1 MSTAVSI
8 NSVSMRYGKKQA
20 LREVSLNI
28 PEASIFSLIGPS
40 GCGKTTLV
48 KILMGLLKPTAGSI
62 NIFGEGAPNCVNA
75 RQTGYMAQAA
85 ALYPLLTGRE
95 NLEFFGKLY
104 GLRGLELKERIGSMA
119 QLVRLNEDLDTQ
131 TQNYSGGMLRRLSLA
146 VALLHNPRL
155 LILDEPTVGIDPLLR
170 SEIWKE
176 LRSLATA
183 GITVLITTH
192 VMDEAEKCDRLA
204 MMRDGQVLAI
214 GSASELIERAGT
226 STFEQAFIKFA
237 SGEGT
242 LSSPDTSRQ
251 EAAK

>member
-28 PEASIFSLIGPS
+28 PEASIFALIGPS

-48 KILMGLLKPTAGSI
+48 KILMGLLKPVAGSV
-62 NIFGEGAPNCVNA
+62 NIFGEGAPNGVNA

-104 GLRGLELKERIGSMA
+104 GMRGQELKERTGAMA
-119 QLVRLNEDLDTQ
+119 QLVRLSEDLDTQ
-131 TQNYSGGMLRRLSLA
+131 TQNYSGGMLQRLSLA
-146 VALLHNPRL
+146 IAFLHNPRL

-192 VMDEAEKCDRLA
+192 VMDEAEKCDQLA
-204 MMRDGQVLAI
+204 MMRDGQVLAV
-214 GSASELIERAGT
+214 GSAPELIKRAGT

-237 SGEGT
+237 SSEGT

-251 EAAK
+251 EATK

>member
-1 MSTAVSI
+1 
-8 NSVSMRYGKKQA
+8 
-20 LREVSLNI
+20 
-28 PEASIFSLIGPS
+28 
-40 GCGKTTLV
+40 
-48 KILMGLLKPTAGSI
+48 
-62 NIFGEGAPNCVNA
+62 
-75 RQTGYMAQAA
+75 MAQAA

-104 GLRGLELKERIGSMA
+104 GLRGQQLKERIGAMA
-119 QLVRLNEDLDTQ
+119 QLVRLSEDLDTQ
-131 TQNYSGGMLRRLSLA
+131 TQNYSGGMLQRLSLA

-155 LILDEPTVGIDPLLR
+155 LVLDEPTVGIDPLLR

-192 VMDEAEKCDRLA
+192 VMDEAEKCDQLA
-204 MMRDGQVLAI
+204 MMRDGQVLAV
-214 GSASELIERAGT
+214 GSASELIKRAGT

-237 SGEGT
+237 SGEEAV
-242 LSSPDTSRQ
+242 SSPDVNQ

>member
-62 NIFGEGAPNCVNA
+62 NIFGEGAPNGVSA

-104 GLRGLELKERIGSMA
+104 GLRGQELKERIRAMA
-119 QLVRLNEDLDTQ
+119 QLVRLSEDLDTQ
-131 TQNYSGGMLRRLSLA
+131 TQNYSGGMLQRLSLA

-155 LILDEPTVGIDPLLR
+155 LVLDEPTVGIDPLLR

-192 VMDEAEKCDRLA
+192 VMDEAEKCDQLA
-204 MMRDGQVLAI
+204 MMRDGQVLAV
-214 GSASELIERAGT
+214 GSAPELIKRAGI

-237 SGEGT
+237 SSEEAV
-242 LSSPDTSRQ
+242 SSPDTSRQ
-251 EAAK
+251 EATK

>member
-1 MSTAVSI
+1 MPAAVSI
-8 NSVSMRYGKKQA
+8 KSVSMRYGKKQA

-28 PEASIFSLIGPS
+28 PEASIFALIGPS

-48 KILMGLLKPTAGSI
+48 KILMGLLKPTAGSV
-62 NIFGEGAPNCVNA
+62 NIFGEGAPNCANA

-104 GLRGLELKERIGSMA
+104 GLRGQQLKERIGAMA
-119 QLVRLNEDLDTQ
+119 QLVRLSEDLDTQ
-131 TQNYSGGMLRRLSLA
+131 TQNYSGGMLQRLSLA
-146 VALLHNPRL
+146 VALLHTPRL
-155 LILDEPTVGIDPLLR
+155 LVLDEPTVGIDPLLR

-192 VMDEAEKCDRLA
+192 VMDEAEKCDQLA
-204 MMRDGQVLAI
+204 MMRAGQVLAV
-214 GSASELIERAGT
+214 GSASELIKRAGT

-237 SGEGT
+237 SGEEAV
-242 LSSPDTSRQ
+242 SSPDVNQ

>member
-28 PEASIFSLIGPS
+28 PEASIFALIGPS

-48 KILMGLLKPTAGSI
+48 KILMGLLKPVAGSV
-62 NIFGEGAPNCVNA
+62 NIFGEGAPNGVNA

-104 GLRGLELKERIGSMA
+104 GLRGQELKERTGAMA
-119 QLVRLNEDLDTQ
+119 QLVRLSEDLDTQ
-131 TQNYSGGMLRRLSLA
+131 TQNYSGGMLQRLSLA
-146 VALLHNPRL
+146 IAFLHNPRL

-192 VMDEAEKCDRLA
+192 VMDEAEKCDQLA
-204 MMRDGQVLAI
+204 MMRDGQVLAV
-214 GSASELIERAGT
+214 GSAPELIKRSGT

-237 SGEGT
+237 SSEGT

-251 EAAK
+251 EVTK

>member
-1 MSTAVSI
+1 MPAAVSI
-8 NSVSMRYGKKQA
+8 KSVSMRYGKKQA

-28 PEASIFSLIGPS
+28 PEASIFALIGPS

-48 KILMGLLKPTAGSI
+48 KILMGLLKPTAGSV
-62 NIFGEGAPNCVNA
+62 NIFGEGAPNCANA
-75 RQTGYMAQAA
+75 RHTGYMAQAA

-104 GLRGLELKERIGSMA
+104 GLRGQQLKERIGAMA
-119 QLVRLNEDLDTQ
+119 QLVRLSEDLDTQ
-131 TQNYSGGMLRRLSLA
+131 TQNYSGGMLQRLSLA

-155 LILDEPTVGIDPLLR
+155 LVLDEPTVGIDPLLR

-192 VMDEAEKCDRLA
+192 VMDEAEKCDQLA
-204 MMRDGQVLAI
+204 MMRDGQVLAV
-214 GSASELIERAGT
+214 GSASELIKRAGT
-226 STFEQAFIKFA
+226 TTFEQAFIKFA
-237 SGEGT
+237 SGEEAV
-242 LSSPDTSRQ
+242 SSPDVNQ

>member
-28 PEASIFSLIGPS
+28 PEASIFALIGPS

-48 KILMGLLKPTAGSI
+48 KILMGLLKPVAGSV
-62 NIFGEGAPNCVNA
+62 NIFGEGAPNGVSA

-104 GLRGLELKERIGSMA
+104 GLRGLELKERIGAMA

-131 TQNYSGGMLRRLSLA
+131 TQNYSGGMLQRLSLA

-155 LILDEPTVGIDPLLR
+155 LVLDEPTVGIDPLLR

-183 GITVLITTH
+183 G
-192 VMDEAEKCDRLA
+192 
-204 MMRDGQVLAI
+204 
-214 GSASELIERAGT
+214 
-226 STFEQAFIKFA
+226 
-237 SGEGT
+237 
-242 LSSPDTSRQ
+242 
-251 EAAK
+251 

>member
-1 MSTAVSI
+1 
-8 NSVSMRYGKKQA
+8 
-20 LREVSLNI
+20 
-28 PEASIFSLIGPS
+28 
-40 GCGKTTLV
+40 
-48 KILMGLLKPTAGSI
+48 
-62 NIFGEGAPNCVNA
+62 
-75 RQTGYMAQAA
+75 MAQAA

-104 GLRGLELKERIGSMA
+104 GLRGLELKERIGAMA

-131 TQNYSGGMLRRLSLA
+131 TQNYSGGMLQRLSLA

-155 LILDEPTVGIDPLLR
+155 LVLDEPTVGIDPLLR

-192 VMDEAEKCDRLA
+192 VMDEAEKCDQLA

-214 GSASELIERAGT
+214 GSASELIKRAGT

-251 EAAK
+251 EAVK